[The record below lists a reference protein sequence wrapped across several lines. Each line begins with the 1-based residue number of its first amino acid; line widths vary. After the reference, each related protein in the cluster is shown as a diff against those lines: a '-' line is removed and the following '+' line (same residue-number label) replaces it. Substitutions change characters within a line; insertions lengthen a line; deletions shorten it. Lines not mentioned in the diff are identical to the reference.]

1 MAAAICFNLAN
12 SIWFM
17 EHKDKDVLLDL
28 EWINENLN
36 TTGEPLVQNL
46 TSNFVAQLKLLRNY
60 VIQLF
65 EKGSLDDQ
73 LNDLNLFLKND
84 ISFPQLVETNEG
96 LTVVKTSLA
105 SVEER
110 ILSNIVLAMIQLVND
125 QSMSRIHRCDNADC
139 QFYFMDMSKN
149 QSKKYC
155 SIKCNNVAKV
165 RRYRAKL

>member
-1 MAAAICFNLAN
+1 MTTTICFNLAN

-17 EHKDKDVLLDL
+17 EHKDNDVLLDL
-28 EWINENLN
+28 EWTNENLN
-36 TTGEPLVQNL
+36 TTGEPMTQNV

-65 EKGSLDDQ
+65 EKGSLDYEI
-73 LNDLNLFLKND
+73 NDLNLFLKND
-84 ISFPQLVETNEG
+84 ISYQQLVKTNEG

-110 ILSNIVLAMIQLVND
+110 ILSNIVLGMIQLIND
-125 QSMSRIHRCDNADC
+125 QSTSRIHRCDNADC
-139 QFYFMDMSKN
+139 QFYFMDLSKN
-149 QSKKYC
+149 HSKKYC